1 MYKLGYILNILTL
14 AMGTVAL
21 WQIFSVQAENKFL
34 EKEISDFNSKV
45 QDITL
50 AVDEAKKGQSDKFA
64 REKRKN
70 AEYSFNSRNQRNK
83 R

>member
-21 WQIFSVQAENKFL
+21 WQIFSVQAENEFL

-50 AVDEAKKGQSDKFA
+50 AVDEAKKGQSDKLA

-70 AEYSFNSRNQRNK
+70 AELEANEESSVG
-83 R
+83 